1 MRVCVMNR
9 SLAVRDNSADTRV
22 YTCAMEGG
30 EGEER
35 FEGWREGGGGLKDR
49 GVGGGRFERW
59 GEEGLRGGG

>member
-22 YTCAMEGG
+22 YTCAVEGG
-30 EGEER
+30 GGR
-35 FEGWREGGGGLKDR
+35 KDLKGGGRGGGLKDR